1 MSNRRSFLQ
10 FVGSLPLLGS
20 LGCSVAKGPKR
31 DYLKELGVRPIIN
44 AAGHYTMFTGSLMW
58 PETVEAI
65 EALSHHYV
73 RIEELH
79 DAVGRRIAEMLGA
92 ESAMVPSGCFAALA
106 LGTAACITGS
116 NPDFILRF
124 PSDMTGMKNE
134 VIIQKAHRFPYD
146 HAIRNLSKLIE
157 VETREQLEKAI
168 NPKTAMLMF
177 LNKAD
182 PDGKVKM
189 AEFIEIAKKHNIPTM
204 NDAAADV
211 PPIERLTQY
220 IKMGFDLVAC
230 SGGKGI
236 RGPQSAG
243 LLLGRKD
250 LIKAAR
256 LNTVPISDTFG
267 RGYKVNKEELV
278 GMMVAVE
285 TYLKVDHKA
294 EWEEWE
300 TRIKTISGTLAS
312 VKGVTT
318 ERFLPT
324 IANETPH
331 VRISWDPAVIKLT
344 AEQAQGKLR
353 EGEPSIEC
361 VPGSYKKGTL
371 EVAAWTLLPG
381 EAETVARRIKEVLTQ
396 T

>member
-10 FVGSLPLLGS
+10 SVGSLPLLGS

-65 EALSHHYV
+65 EALSRHYV

-124 PSDMTGMKNE
+124 PADMTGMKNE

-189 AEFIEIAKKHNIPTM
+189 AEFIEIAKKHNVPTM

-285 TYLKVDHKA
+285 TYLKIDHKA

-300 TRIKTISGTLAS
+300 TRIKTISATLGA
-312 VKGVTT
+312 VQGVTT

-331 VRISWDPAVIKLT
+331 VRISWDPAAIKLT
-344 AEQAQGKLR
+344 ADQAQAKLR

-371 EVAAWTLLPG
+371 EVAAWSLLPG

-396 T
+396 A